1 MLTGELFD
9 LTFLFGV
16 WLATV
21 ATVVC
26 TSVRREAGRLT
37 PRVRALTRRT
47 TVLSVGLVI
56 GYLLVA
62 LPAFRF
68 APMGTS
74 YTVIVAAF
82 AVAAAVQGVQ
92 FWLSLVHARRLRMVG

>member
-1 MLTGELFD
+1 MGTDDLFY

-26 TSVRREAGRLT
+26 VGVRREAGGPLT

-47 TVLSVGLVI
+47 IAVGVGLVVA
-56 GYLLVA
+56 YLLVA
-62 LPAFRF
+62 FPAFWF
-68 APMGTS
+68 VPMETS
-74 YTVIVAAF
+74 YTIIVVAF
-82 AVAAAVQGVQ
+82 AAAMAVQGVQ
-92 FWLSLVHARRLRMVG
+92 FWLGLVRARRLRM